1 MAASLP
7 TGAQPISSAR
17 LESSSVID
25 VRLNLIDRSV
35 KSVQLARNVKEDVE
49 IVAEVAI
56 GSGILDVVTLRQQNP
71 ADSTSVLR
79 QRTAVPQ
86 ALESDTSLAPGRRP
100 PPRVLQCL
108 RSQISD
114 PVLRLPARLHER
126 FAPSPPH
133 HMGPLASVPRPLPP
147 VSRALSRGDRSFCL
161 ARSEDRYAEDLRQGA
176 ARHQS
181 SN

>member
-1 MAASLP
+1 MS
-7 TGAQPISSAR
+7 
-17 LESSSVID
+17 
-25 VRLNLIDRSV
+25 
-35 KSVQLARNVKEDVE
+35 KY
-49 IVAEVAI
+49 VAEVAI
-56 GSGILDVVTLRQQNP
+56 GSGIRDVVTLRQQNP

-86 ALESDTSLAPGRRP
+86 ALESDTSLAPVRRL
-100 PPRVLQCL
+100 PPRVPEFL

-114 PVLRLPARLHER
+114 PVLRLHARPHER

-133 HMGPLASVPRPLPP
+133 HNGATSSVPRPLAPA
-147 VSRALSRGDRSFCL
+147 SRALSMGDRSFCL
-161 ARSEDRYAEDLRQGA
+161 AQSEDRYAEDLRQGA